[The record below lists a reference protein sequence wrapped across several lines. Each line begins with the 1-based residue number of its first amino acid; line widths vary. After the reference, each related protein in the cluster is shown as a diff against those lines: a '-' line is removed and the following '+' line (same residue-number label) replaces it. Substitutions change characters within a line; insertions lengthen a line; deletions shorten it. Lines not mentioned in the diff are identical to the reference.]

1 MSNLLQ
7 SIKPKYIKLINQS
20 DYKFT
25 STRIIAKLESSKFYG
40 ELTISEIRDIYD
52 MCNIN
57 ALRVSAWDYR
67 FGDNILID
75 SDDKTRTTTTS

>member
-1 MSNLLQ
+1 MNNLLQ
-7 SIKPKYIKLINQS
+7 SIKPKYIKLIKQS
-20 DYKFT
+20 NYKFT
-25 STRIIAKLESSKFYG
+25 SSRIIAKLESSKWYG
-40 ELTISEIRDIYD
+40 ELTIQEIRDIYE

-75 SDDKTRTTTTS
+75 SDD

>member
-7 SIKPKYIKLINQS
+7 SIKPKYIKLIKQS

-25 STRIIAKLESSKFYG
+25 SARIIAKLESSKWYG
-40 ELTISEIRDIYD
+40 ELTIQEIRDIYE

-75 SDDKTRTTTTS
+75 SDD

>member
-1 MSNLLQ
+1 MKNLLQ
-7 SIKPKYIKLINQS
+7 SIKPKYVKLINES

-25 STRIIAKLESSKFYG
+25 STKILAKLESSKFYG
-40 ELTISEIRDIYD
+40 DLTISEIRDIYD

-75 SDDKTRTTTTS
+75 GDD

>member
-1 MSNLLQ
+1 MNNLLQ
-7 SIKPKYIKLINQS
+7 SIKPKYIKLIKQS

-25 STRIIAKLESSKFYG
+25 SSRIIAKLESSKWYG
-40 ELTISEIRDIYD
+40 ELTIQEIRDIYE

-75 SDDKTRTTTTS
+75 SDD

>member
-1 MSNLLQ
+1 MNNLLQ
-7 SIKPKYIKLINQS
+7 SIKPKYIKLINES

-25 STRIIAKLESSKFYG
+25 STKILAKLESSKFYG
-40 ELTISEIRDIYD
+40 DLTISEIRDIYD

-67 FGDNILID
+67 FGDNLLID
-75 SDDKTRTTTTS
+75 END

>member
-1 MSNLLQ
+1 MNNLLQ
-7 SIKPKYIKLINQS
+7 SIKPKYIKLINES
-20 DYKFT
+20 NYKFT
-25 STRIIAKLESSKFYG
+25 STKILAKLESSKFYG
-40 ELTISEIRDIYD
+40 DLTISEIRDIYD

-75 SDDKTRTTTTS
+75 GDD

>member
-1 MSNLLQ
+1 MNNLLQ
-7 SIKPKYIKLINQS
+7 SIKPKYIKLIKQS
-20 DYKFT
+20 DYKYT
-25 STRIIAKLESSKFYG
+25 SSRIIAKLESSKWYG
-40 ELTISEIRDIYD
+40 ELTIQEIRDIYE

-75 SDDKTRTTTTS
+75 GND

>member
-1 MSNLLQ
+1 MKNLLQ
-7 SIKPKYIKLINQS
+7 SIKPKYIKLIKQS

-25 STRIIAKLESSKFYG
+25 SSRIIAKLESSKWYG
-40 ELTISEIRDIYD
+40 ELTIQEIRDIYD

-75 SDDKTRTTTTS
+75 SDD

>member
-1 MSNLLQ
+1 MKNLLH
-7 SIKPKYIKLINQS
+7 SIKPKYIKLIKQS

-25 STRIIAKLESSKFYG
+25 STRIIAKLESSRFYG
-40 ELTISEIRDIYD
+40 ELTIQEVRDIYD
-52 MCNIN
+52 MCSIN

-75 SDDKTRTTTTS
+75 GDD

>member
-1 MSNLLQ
+1 MNNLLQ
-7 SIKPKYIKLINQS
+7 SIKPKYIKLINES
-20 DYKFT
+20 DYQFM
-25 STRIIAKLESSKFYG
+25 STKILAKLESSKFYG
-40 ELTISEIRDIYD
+40 DLTINEVRDIYD

-75 SDDKTRTTTTS
+75 GDD

>member
-1 MSNLLQ
+1 MNNLLQ
-7 SIKPKYIKLINQS
+7 SIKPKYIKLINES
-20 DYKFT
+20 NYKFT
-25 STRIIAKLESSKFYG
+25 STKILAKLESSKFYG
-40 ELTISEIRDIYD
+40 DLTISEIRDIYD

-75 SDDKTRTTTTS
+75 DND

>member
-1 MSNLLQ
+1 MKNLLQ
-7 SIKPKYIKLINQS
+7 SIKPKYIKLIKQS

-25 STRIIAKLESSKFYG
+25 SSRIIAKLESSKWYG
-40 ELTISEIRDIYD
+40 ELTIQEIRDIYD

-75 SDDKTRTTTTS
+75 GDD

>member
-7 SIKPKYIKLINQS
+7 SIKPKYIKLIKQS

-25 STRIIAKLESSKFYG
+25 SSRIIAKLESSRWYG
-40 ELTISEIRDIYD
+40 ELTIQEIRDIYD

-75 SDDKTRTTTTS
+75 SDD

>member
-1 MSNLLQ
+1 MKNLLQ
-7 SIKPKYIKLINQS
+7 SIKPKYIKAIKQS
-20 DYKFT
+20 EYKFT
-25 STRIIAKLESSKFYG
+25 SGKIIAKLESSRLYG
-40 ELTISEIRDIYD
+40 ELTVNEIRDIYD

-75 SDDKTRTTTTS
+75 SYD

>member
-1 MSNLLQ
+1 MNNLLQ
-7 SIKPKYIKLINQS
+7 SIKPKYIKLIKQS
-20 DYKFT
+20 NYKFT
-25 STRIIAKLESSKFYG
+25 SEKIIAKLESSKFYG
-40 ELTISEIRDIYD
+40 ELTISDLRDIYD

-75 SDDKTRTTTTS
+75 GDD

>member
-1 MSNLLQ
+1 MNNLLQ
-7 SIKPKYIKLINQS
+7 SIKPKYIKLIKKS

-40 ELTISEIRDIYD
+40 ELTIQEIRDIYD
-52 MCNIN
+52 MCGIN

-67 FGDNILID
+67 FGDNILIEGYD
-75 SDDKTRTTTTS
+75 

>member
-1 MSNLLQ
+1 MKNLLQ
-7 SIKPKYIKLINQS
+7 SIKPKYIKLINES
-20 DYKFT
+20 NYKFT
-25 STRIIAKLESSKFYG
+25 STKILAKLESSKFYG
-40 ELTISEIRDIYD
+40 DLTIIEIRDIYD

-75 SDDKTRTTTTS
+75 ER

>member
-1 MSNLLQ
+1 MNNLLQ
-7 SIKPKYIKLINQS
+7 SIKPKYIKLIKQS

-25 STRIIAKLESSKFYG
+25 SSRIIAKLESSKWYG
-40 ELTISEIRDIYD
+40 ELTIQEIRDIYE

-75 SDDKTRTTTTS
+75 GND

>member
-1 MSNLLQ
+1 MNNLLQ
-7 SIKPKYIKLINQS
+7 SIKPKYIKLINES

-25 STRIIAKLESSKFYG
+25 STKILAKLESSKFYG
-40 ELTISEIRDIYD
+40 DLTISEIRDIYD

-67 FGDNILID
+67 FGDNILIND
-75 SDDKTRTTTTS
+75 ND

>member
-7 SIKPKYIKLINQS
+7 SIKPKYIKLIKQS

-25 STRIIAKLESSKFYG
+25 SSRIIAKLESSKWYG
-40 ELTISEIRDIYD
+40 ELTIQEIRDIYE

-75 SDDKTRTTTTS
+75 GND

>member
-1 MSNLLQ
+1 MKNLLQ
-7 SIKPKYIKLINQS
+7 SIKPKYIKLINES
-20 DYKFT
+20 NYKFT
-25 STRIIAKLESSKFYG
+25 STKILAKLESSKFYG
-40 ELTISEIRDIYD
+40 DLTISEIRDIYD

-75 SDDKTRTTTTS
+75 DND